1 MAAMDGR
8 SVLRRRPATALP
20 ALLLALIL
28 VLLPSM
34 GSRLVPTAALATVA
48 PAASVVHLLGDEVV
62 AAPPGSVTE
71 LRTRLLAPDGL
82 LIGALLVT
90 VAALAALGAAA
101 HRTHA
106 TSVVRSLVP
115 LPATPGR
122 SPPRRARDR

>member
-1 MAAMDGR
+1 MDGR

-20 ALLLALIL
+20 ALLLALML

-34 GSRLVPTAALATVA
+34 GSRLVPTAALATVV

-62 AAPPGSVTE
+62 AAPPGSASE
-71 LRTRLLAPDGL
+71 LRTRLVAPDDL
-82 LIGALLVT
+82 LIAVLLGTVGAF
-90 VAALAALGAAA
+90 AALAAAA

-106 TSVVRSLVP
+106 TSIARSLVP